1 MNELINMLLNQDSD
15 FLVYKN
21 NYQTYAIV
29 LALSKTDHTISQ
41 KAQSLLK
48 RASLKEPM
56 NFDLEAEHM
65 FMEVL
70 ISYS

>member
-1 MNELINMLLNQDSD
+1 MLLNQDSD

-29 LALSKTDHTISQ
+29 LALSKTDHLISQ

-56 NFDLEAEHM
+56 NFDLEAEHL